1 MYKIY
6 ICGVHPIM
14 TVRGNPRRN
23 LHASQGGLSGSSQLS
38 QAARLTHVSEAKSN
52 SRWAIRLDDDDDD
65 ANDKV
70 RTTVPLQNRATATS
84 KTQES
89 LLKTQY

>member
-1 MYKIY
+1 MRSPSYNDCQGEPKEEFA
-6 ICGVHPIM
+6 CKP
-14 TVRGNPRRN
+14 RGTIWVK
-23 LHASQGGLSGSSQLS
+23 ST

-65 ANDKV
+65 ANHKV

-89 LLKTQY
+89 LLKTQYL